1 MNENNLYGTIKMIS
15 RREQF
20 KDKTVYYISPEYGN
34 GTIIHYN
41 VFEGAAITYNDLKI
55 DTVYKDSINPKWKKG
70 FIEINYCLSGRF
82 QCKFLDNTYI
92 YMGDNE
98 IAINCCG
105 KNMNTSNFTF
115 RPYKGITILIEVKTM
130 DSIIKAIFKNT
141 KIDLH
146 RLLDYLNT
154 EDKCFVIKAE
164 NKIKNIFLELYTI
177 EPEDQMDYMK
187 LKTLELIML
196 LSNIEIFQ
204 QVECKKYYEKE
215 LISKIK
221 SVKTFLEDN
230 KEKHITI
237 EELSR
242 EFHINTTTLKESFK
256 GIYGIP
262 VYTYVKQYR
271 MYEAAK
277 LLLQTSNKIS
287 DIAAVVGYSNPSK
300 FSEAF
305 HKVTGMKPINYR
317 RNR

>member
-1 MNENNLYGTIKMIS
+1 MNENDLYATTKMIS

-20 KDKTVYYISPEYGN
+20 KDKIVYHVSPEYGS
-34 GTIIHYN
+34 GKIIHYD

-55 DTVYKDSINPKWKKG
+55 DTVYKDSVNPRWKEG

-105 KNMNTSNFTF
+105 KNMHTSNFTF

-141 KIDLH
+141 KIDLY

-164 NKIKNIFLELYTI
+164 DKIKNIFLELYTI
-177 EPEDQMDYMK
+177 EPGDQMDYMK

-215 LISKIK
+215 LIIKIK
-221 SVKTFLEDN
+221 SLKTFLEDN

-262 VYTYVKQYR
+262 VYTYVKHYR

-277 LLLQTSNKIS
+277 LLRETNNKVA
-287 DIAAVVGYSNPSK
+287 DIAVMVGYLNPSK

-305 HKVTGMKPINYR
+305 YKVIGMKPLSYR
-317 RNR
+317 RNK